1 MCQLQKELRWTC
13 ARIGALEDYALWQEG
28 GYDGG
33 LPYAYEAK
41 REKEAVEPEKEVTDD
56 HVDEELTRAFGEL
69 LAPPSP
75 NGPSAASW
83 RGGESEGEKEEDQ

>member
-41 REKEAVEPEKEVTDD
+41 REKEAVEPEKDVT
-56 HVDEELTRAFGEL
+56 DEELTRAFGEL

-75 NGPSAASW
+75 NVPSAASW